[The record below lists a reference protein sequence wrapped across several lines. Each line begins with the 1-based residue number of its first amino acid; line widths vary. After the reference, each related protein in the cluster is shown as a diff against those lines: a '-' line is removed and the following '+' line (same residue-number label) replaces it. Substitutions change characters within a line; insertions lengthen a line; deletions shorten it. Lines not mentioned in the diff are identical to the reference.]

1 MAASQAA
8 KTGSNPV
15 GDARKLLH
23 LFGWSKIPSP
33 WKAVALQGEGI
44 LFYLPPA
51 PVFEVEPLLAPS
63 GHYRFHGTA
72 VAARGGAKAAPR
84 RGQLTRTAP

>member
-1 MAASQAA
+1 
-8 KTGSNPV
+8 
-15 GDARKLLH
+15 
-23 LFGWSKIPSP
+23 
-33 WKAVALQGEGI
+33 
-44 LFYLPPA
+44 LPPA